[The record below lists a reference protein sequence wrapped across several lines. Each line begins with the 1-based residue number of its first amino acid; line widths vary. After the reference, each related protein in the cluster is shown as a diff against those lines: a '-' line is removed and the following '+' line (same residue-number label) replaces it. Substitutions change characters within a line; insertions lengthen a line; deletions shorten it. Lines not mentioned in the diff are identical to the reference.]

1 MVIDLLAPAATSPT
15 LQVTFCP
22 LVLQLAEVPVIVRP
36 FGMVSVMV
44 TLVAVLPPTLDASI
58 VNVSES
64 PEFTEV
70 LLALFVT
77 FTSGCG
83 QLTFRVTVLLVL
95 LPVLPAGSLAALT
108 VAVLLTDGHAA
119 SVSFILFV
127 ADLLAPAARPPRLPV
142 AAWPLVLQLA
152 EVPVIVKPAGTVSLI
167 WTLVAVAA
175 PMLDA

>member
-1 MVIDLLAPAATSPT
+1 MVTSGFGHTTETFTVLLTLLLVLPAGSLLALTEAKLLTSGQAASVALASMVIDLLAPAATSPT

-44 TLVAVLPPTLDASI
+44 TLFAVLPPTLDASI

-77 FTSGCG
+77 FTSG
-83 QLTFRVTVLLVL
+83 
-95 LPVLPAGSLAALT
+95 
-108 VAVLLTDGHAA
+108 
-119 SVSFILFV
+119 
-127 ADLLAPAARPPRLPV
+127 
-142 AAWPLVLQLA
+142 
-152 EVPVIVKPAGTVSLI
+152 
-167 WTLVAVAA
+167 
-175 PMLDA
+175 